1 MERHRT
7 PVLEIDT
14 TPRHHRSHQSELVD
28 DVDHHLRPSHNSP
41 FALISSSSI
50 LLMSASNQSHK
61 KKRGTS
67 RRRRSSHAIAAAMA
81 AAAAIVISSHSIP
94 SSVEAFS
101 TSPKTSATRLAF
113 PALPACRTLRL
124 WSEERTVPPYHMSLS
139 GLPMMSMYEFL
150 SVRRRSNRFSKS
162 KYSKLLPPLGKS
174 RTHPPQQRHLG
185 SPLPRLPPIIGSSVS
200 STAFTSTLLSV
211 SRSSSTTD
219 HVLGFRVDDLDP
231 SHNVDEELQFS
242 FEDFGNYHED
252 DSTTTTIEGDRSA
265 IRTLHPQITTKSAS
279 SSTSQQQRQQ
289 VVRGG
294 AIKLGQQRDV
304 LIRPSS
310 RSARPKSKSITGNK
324 EERVPSW
331 LPWVPTESQINLLKK
346 VELCAACAE
355 RGLLMTGNKAAL
367 QQRLLIWA
375 TVQDRRRVKNRL
387 SGLKDLIELS
397 KRKEKII
404 SVVDTDVD
412 DMLSSYDVEALT
424 NKRKAMTKERK
435 RTSRG
440 VVRGKRTINR
450 GILGLVDESYFSNS
464 TGVVRLE
471 DVDDDDDN
479 EEEEEEEEEEDDDRN
494 EEEATNDANMV
505 NEESINLL
513 SKTFHAPS
521 SIYSNREVR
530 EMYIEAKWAD
540 QTGDRQRS
548 KVILSQLRVATPH
561 DMRVVRRL
569 ARMEQEDGNLPAAR
583 TILLDGLRMEPDN
596 SHLLNGLGQ
605 IERISGNG
613 KSARS
618 YYRRAIKC
626 NPSFPNSYH
635 ALGTLEHTHGNI
647 RASLTIIKEGLK
659 NCPRNHR
666 LYHALG
672 DVYLDAN
679 MLDLAEE
686 AYLTGFQL
694 GPEWSKSFFY
704 TSLSFV
710 AYAQGNSRDSRAL
723 LMQSLEIN
731 GGMHAQGV
739 IALAQLDESEGDIA
753 QARKVYRDALSSY
766 EKKRRRRSSYYTP
779 IPSKD
784 ANIFDTVSSD
794 DGQGREYTRSYAGDK
809 WINVFKSWA
818 RMEEIHGTYETAHI
832 VYSKA
837 ARLFPDSVSLLIQWA
852 ELQANHGEPKK
863 ARLLYEAAC
872 HRVGSK
878 STEPYQFF
886 AEFEMKRKNYVEAQ
900 SILSKGSQSVIGND
914 SFLASDDDGIAK
926 GGNSGVAR
934 LFHTWGVCEYH
945 LGTYSRAEKLFDDA
959 LRVTG
964 SEEGDSAMR
973 SLILYSMARLEYSR
987 QEYLLAQ
994 HCIALSLKENLLPG
1008 GNYLTWKLWSQI
1020 ADRMENEE
1028 LSTRCKEQAM
1038 LRREEER
1045 GGAVSDLSRLLGVR
1059 NNKST
1064 SNRLP
1069 ERTGSAMKDMFR
1081 KTPWFSKV
1089 CPPSGRMDKNW
1100 FNGAKLWE
1108 WI

>member
-1 MERHRT
+1 
-7 PVLEIDT
+7 
-14 TPRHHRSHQSELVD
+14 
-28 DVDHHLRPSHNSP
+28 
-41 FALISSSSI
+41 
-50 LLMSASNQSHK
+50 MSQL
-61 KKRGTS
+61 GQ
-67 RRRRSSHAIAAAMA
+67 
-81 AAAAIVISSHSIP
+81 
-94 SSVEAFS
+94 
-101 TSPKTSATRLAF
+101 
-113 PALPACRTLRL
+113 
-124 WSEERTVPPYHMSLS
+124 
-139 GLPMMSMYEFL
+139 PMMSMGDFL
-150 SVRRRSNRFSKS
+150 SVGRRSVYSPKS
-162 KYSKLLPPLGKS
+162 KKS
-174 RTHPPQQRHLG
+174 RMSKTHPPQQRHFG
-185 SPLPRLPPIIGSSVS
+185 SSLPRLEPIIGNSIS

-219 HVLGFRVDDLDP
+219 HVLGFRVEDFDP
-231 SHNVDEELQFS
+231 SHNVDDELQFS
-242 FEDFGNYHED
+242 FKDFGNYYD
-252 DSTTTTIEGDRSA
+252 DDPTSTTHTLEGDR
-265 IRTLHPQITTKSAS
+265 KSAS
-279 SSTSQQQRQQ
+279 SSTSQQQQQQQQQ
-289 VVRGG
+289 VVGGG
-294 AIKLGQQRDV
+294 AIKLGQQRNV
-304 LIRPSS
+304 VIRPSS
-310 RSARPKSKSITGNK
+310 RSARPKSKSIMRDK
-324 EERVPSW
+324 EEGVPSW

-367 QQRLLIWA
+367 QQRLLIWS
-375 TVQDRRRVKNRL
+375 TVQDRRRVKTRL
-387 SGLKDLIELS
+387 SGLKDLIKLS
-397 KRKEKII
+397 KSKEKIRPGAN
-404 SVVDTDVD
+404 TDVD
-412 DMLSSYDVEALT
+412 DMLNSYDVEALT
-424 NKRKAMTKERK
+424 NKRKAMTKEKK

-440 VVRGKRTINR
+440 VVMGKKTNNR
-450 GILGLVDESYFSNS
+450 GILGLVDESYFNNS
-464 TGVVRLE
+464 TDVVRIE

-479 EEEEEEEEEEDDDRN
+479 EEEEEGND
-494 EEEATNDANMV
+494 EEATNYANMV

-530 EMYIEAKWAD
+530 EMYVEAKVAD
-540 QTGDRQRS
+540 QAGDRQRS

-605 IERISGNG
+605 IERVAGNG
-613 KSARS
+613 NSARS

-626 NPSFPNSYH
+626 NPTFPNPYH

-647 RASLTIIKEGLK
+647 RAALTIIKEGIK

-686 AYLTGFQL
+686 AYLNGLQL

-710 AYAQGNSRDSRAL
+710 SYAQGHSRDSRAL

-739 IALAQLDESEGDIA
+739 IALAQLDESEGNIA
-753 QARKVYRDALSSY
+753 QARKVYRDAISSY
-766 EKKRRRRSSYYTP
+766 EKKRRRRSSYNTLT
-779 IPSKD
+779 PSKD
-784 ANIFDTVSSD
+784 AKNNLFDTLSSD
-794 DGQGREYTRSYAGDK
+794 DGQGTEYNRSYAGDK

-818 RMEEIHGTYETAHI
+818 RMEEIYGTYETAHI

-837 ARLFPDSVSLLIQWA
+837 ARLFPDNVSLLIQWA
-852 ELQANHGEPKK
+852 ELPADHGEPKK

-872 HRVGSK
+872 HRIGSK
-878 STEPYQFF
+878 SAEPYQLF

-900 SILSKGSQSVIGND
+900 SILSKGALSVIGNE
-914 SFLASDDDGIAK
+914 SFLVNVDDGIAK
-926 GGNSGVAR
+926 GSNSGLAR

-987 QEYLLAQ
+987 EEYLLAQ

-1028 LSTRCKEQAM
+1028 LATRCKEQAL

-1045 GGAVSDLSRLLGVR
+1045 GGTVSDLSRLFGVR
-1059 NNKST
+1059 NDKST

-1069 ERTGSAMKDMFR
+1069 ERTGSALKDMFR
-1081 KTPWFSKV
+1081 KTPWYSKV

-1100 FNGAKLWE
+1100 FSGAKLWE